1 MTAGVYKDELNRSNP
16 LGMKGQVADAFG
28 DLITKLHYGSS
39 PSYSPSDFKRTL
51 ARFAPSFSGYQQH
64 DSQEFITFLLDGLH
78 EDLNR
83 IKKKPYVESPD
94 WNGGGDAELARLA
107 KVCWDNYKKRN
118 DSVIVDLFQGQ
129 YKSCVSLP
137 LARSRTRDARRADA
151 VSHLPGRSS
160 APSVARSRSRL
171 TLSCT

>member
-1 MTAGVYKDELNRSNP
+1 MYKDEINRSNP

-28 DLITKLHYGSS
+28 DLITRLHHGHSS
-39 PSYSPSDFKRTL
+39 SYSPSDFKRTL

-83 IKKKPYVESPD
+83 IKKKPYAESPD
-94 WNGGGDAELARLA
+94 WLGGGDVELAKLA
-107 KVCWDNYKKRN
+107 RDCWEIYKKRN

-129 YKSCVSLP
+129 YKSYVQPPPPNIFLP
-137 LARSRTRDARRADA
+137 F
-151 VSHLPGRSS
+151 
-160 APSVARSRSRL
+160 
-171 TLSCT
+171 